1 MNMRSAWGDQPG
13 EEILREVLSRLHS
26 TTIAGGQRELVAQQL
41 RDHLHC
47 RHLAVA
53 VQWEPE
59 FSRGLNSDFYSGG
72 GWVGCFQEI
81 FVILGFGKNIE
92 E

>member
-1 MNMRSAWGDQPG
+1 MVRVVSARCDQSG
-13 EEILREVLSRLHS
+13 EEILREVLGCLHPAPITGS
-26 TTIAGGQRELVAQQL
+26 QRELVAQQL

-59 FSRGLNSDFYSGG
+59 VRE
-72 GWVGCFQEI
+72 FQFARRI
-81 FVILGFGKNIE
+81 T
-92 E
+92 